1 MGIHEKFLKAIDHM
15 EFHPMLGKEKKGTS
29 YRLHRHSTKE
39 RDAMYDSSNEVY
51 LSPDDIEM
59 LRQGNEI
66 IQKKYLKVN
75 GTRHRTKRFGL
86 ATWLLGWGVYRN
98 AQNLRSIKRNIQT
111 L

>member
-1 MGIHEKFLKAIDHM
+1 MIHQIK
-15 EFHPMLGKEKKGTS
+15 
-29 YRLHRHSTKE
+29 
-39 RDAMYDSSNEVY
+39 Y

-86 ATWLLGWGVYRN
+86 ATWLLGWEVYRN
-98 AQNLRSIKRNIQT
+98 A
-111 L
+111 